1 MLFEINDMRIHYGKI
16 EAVKGISMTLEEG
29 QIAAL
34 IGANGAGKTTV
45 LRAVSGL
52 QKLSAGSIT
61 FNGQPIQNK
70 APHDIVAMGITHIP
84 EGRRLFKLMTVEDNL
99 RLGAFLLTD
108 RKEIDHGLETIYDQ
122 FPILREKRLQLSG
135 ELSGG
140 QQQMVAMGRAMMARP
155 SIILMDEP
163 SLGLAPVIIDDIAK
177 LILKLR
183 DSGVSIVLVEQNAHL
198 ALKLANNGYVMETGR
213 IALEGAADDLMHDPE
228 VARVYLGA

>member
-16 EAVKGISMTLEEG
+16 EAVKGISMTLEKG
-29 QIAAL
+29 QIVAL

-213 IALEGAADDLMHDPE
+213 IALEGAADDLLHDPE

>member
-1 MLFEINDMRIHYGKI
+1 
-16 EAVKGISMTLEEG
+16 
-29 QIAAL
+29 
-34 IGANGAGKTTV
+34 
-45 LRAVSGL
+45 
-52 QKLSAGSIT
+52 
-61 FNGQPIQNK
+61 
-70 APHDIVAMGITHIP
+70 
-84 EGRRLFKLMTVEDNL
+84 
-99 RLGAFLLTD
+99 
-108 RKEIDHGLETIYDQ
+108 
-122 FPILREKRLQLSG
+122 
-135 ELSGG
+135 
-140 QQQMVAMGRAMMARP
+140 MVAMGRAMMARP

>member
-213 IALEGAADDLMHDPE
+213 IALEGAADDLLHDPE

>member
-1 MLFEINDMRIHYGKI
+1 MLLEINDMRIHYGKI

-213 IALEGAADDLMHDPE
+213 IALKGAADDLLHDPE

>member
-1 MLFEINDMRIHYGKI
+1 MLLEINDMRIHYGKI

-61 FNGQPIQNK
+61 FNGQPIHNK
-70 APHDIVAMGITHIP
+70 AAHDIVAMGITHIP
-84 EGRRLFKLMTVEDNL
+84 EGRRLFKLMTVEENL

-213 IALEGAADDLMHDPE
+213 IALEGAADDLLHDPE

>member
-1 MLFEINDMRIHYGKI
+1 M
-16 EAVKGISMTLEEG
+16 
-29 QIAAL
+29 
-34 IGANGAGKTTV
+34 

-213 IALEGAADDLMHDPE
+213 IALEGAADDLLHDPE

>member
-1 MLFEINDMRIHYGKI
+1 MLLEINDMRIHYGKI
-16 EAVKGISMTLEEG
+16 QAVKGISMTLEEG

>member
-1 MLFEINDMRIHYGKI
+1 MFLEINDMRIHYGKI

-213 IALEGAADDLMHDPE
+213 IALEGAADDLLHDPE

>member
-16 EAVKGISMTLEEG
+16 EAVKGISMTLEKG
-29 QIAAL
+29 QIVAL

-52 QKLSAGSIT
+52 QKLSAGSII
-61 FNGQPIQNK
+61 FNGQPIHNN
-70 APHDIVAMGITHIP
+70 AAHEIVAMGITHIP
-84 EGRRLFKLMTVEDNL
+84 EGRRLFKLMTVEENL

>member
-1 MLFEINDMRIHYGKI
+1 MLLEINDMRIHYGKI
-16 EAVKGISMTLEEG
+16 EAVKGISMTLEKG
-29 QIAAL
+29 QIVAL

-213 IALEGAADDLMHDPE
+213 IALEGAADDLLHDPE

>member
-1 MLFEINDMRIHYGKI
+1 MRIHYGKI

-108 RKEIDHGLETIYDQ
+108 RKEIQ
-122 FPILREKRLQLSG
+122 FCGKSG
-135 ELSGG
+135 CSC
-140 QQQMVAMGRAMMARP
+140 QV
-155 SIILMDEP
+155 
-163 SLGLAPVIIDDIAK
+163 
-177 LILKLR
+177 
-183 DSGVSIVLVEQNAHL
+183 N
-198 ALKLANNGYVMETGR
+198 
-213 IALEGAADDLMHDPE
+213 
-228 VARVYLGA
+228 

>member
-1 MLFEINDMRIHYGKI
+1 MLLEINDMRIHYGKI
-16 EAVKGISMTLEEG
+16 QAVKGISMTLEEG

-213 IALEGAADDLMHDPE
+213 IALEGAADDLLHDPE

>member
-1 MLFEINDMRIHYGKI
+1 MLLEINDMRIHYGKI
-16 EAVKGISMTLEEG
+16 EAVKGISMTLEKG
-29 QIAAL
+29 QIVAL

>member
-1 MLFEINDMRIHYGKI
+1 MLLEINDMRIHYGKI

>member
-1 MLFEINDMRIHYGKI
+1 MLLEINDMRIHYGKI

-213 IALEGAADDLMHDPE
+213 IALEGAADDLLHDPE

>member
-16 EAVKGISMTLEEG
+16 EAVKGISMTLEKG
-29 QIAAL
+29 QIVAL

-52 QKLSAGSIT
+52 QKLSAGSII
-61 FNGQPIQNK
+61 FNGQPIHNN
-70 APHDIVAMGITHIP
+70 AAHEIVAMGITHIP
-84 EGRRLFKLMTVEDNL
+84 EGRRLFKLMTVEENL

-122 FPILREKRLQLSG
+122 FPILREKRFQLSG

-198 ALKLANNGYVMETGR
+198 ALKLASNGYVMETGR

>member
-16 EAVKGISMTLEEG
+16 EAVKGISMTLEKG
-29 QIAAL
+29 QIVAL

-52 QKLSAGSIT
+52 QKLSAGSII
-61 FNGQPIQNK
+61 FNGQPIHNN
-70 APHDIVAMGITHIP
+70 AAHEIVAMGITHIP
-84 EGRRLFKLMTVEDNL
+84 EGRRLFKLMTVEENL

-122 FPILREKRLQLSG
+122 FPILREKRFQLSG